1 MKGAFSFHSALFS
14 PRKRAAKGR
23 HRKVSGEVHEGGI
36 QKKKIWK
43 DDKEMAQDLR
53 LEAILPVPPPLPLP
67 LIIAVFQPSSL
78 KMPSSKEDVVV
89 VVVRNIVHVSV
100 S

>member
-1 MKGAFSFHSALFS
+1 
-14 PRKRAAKGR
+14 
-23 HRKVSGEVHEGGI
+23 
-36 QKKKIWK
+36 
-43 DDKEMAQDLR
+43 MAQDLR